1 MLDVVAIFPHCHQ
14 YRRHKTGDDTEV
26 KEESNYHECF
36 QLEDNPAYGGVNIYE
51 EIK

>member
-1 MLDVVAIFPHCHQ
+1 MQCTPSHCRQ
-14 YRRHKTGDDTEV
+14 YRRHKIGGDTEV
-26 KEESNYHECF
+26 KEESNNHECI